1 MSQELWRFGC
11 LGVLTVAV
19 GLLATEQALARPRR
33 GGTAQPKVLVVVNR
47 HSITSEDLERLM
59 KSRRVTDE
67 YRSIVEPKFL
77 HELIDLQ
84 LIGDFLAKRETSAS
98 GRDVDQEINRIKQL
112 AHKNGDEGESFL
124 KDLGYT
130 EAALRKEIALQLAWQ
145 QHAERTITSVRL
157 HEYFNQ
163 HRQELD
169 GTKIHVK
176 QIVLKIPTDDPAGAD
191 ATEARLQQIRQQI
204 LEKAFSFEEAA
215 RKFSETPSGAKGGD
229 LGLISWNGRMP
240 DGFAEVA
247 FNLKV
252 GELSPVFRTQYGV
265 HLCVVVDRQ
274 RGDLSLEDVR
284 KEVQSQMARQLWI
297 DTAAAERKTA
307 TIEWKITPPD
317 GAHSSAGPRPSLPN

>member
-1 MSQELWRFGC
+1 MRQKLRMFGS
-11 LGVLTVAV
+11 LGVLLTAV
-19 GLLATEQALARPRR
+19 GLLATEQAVARPKR
-33 GGTAQPKVLVVVNR
+33 GEATRPQVLVVVNKN
-47 HSITSEDLERLM
+47 SITSEDLERLM

-77 HELIDLQ
+77 NELIDLQ
-84 LIGDFLAKRETSAS
+84 LIGGYLAKRDTAAS

-130 EAALRKEIALQLAWQ
+130 EEALRKEIALQLAWQ
-145 QHAERTITSVRL
+145 QHANRTITSVRL

-176 QIVLKIPTDDPAGAD
+176 QIVLKIPADDPAGAD
-191 ATEARLQQIRQQI
+191 AAEARLQQIRQQI
-204 LEKAFSFEEAA
+204 LEKAFTFEDAA
-215 RKFSETPSGAKGGD
+215 RKYSETPSGAKGGD

-240 DGFAEVA
+240 EGFAEVA
-247 FNLKV
+247 FRLKV
-252 GELSPVFRTQYGV
+252 GELSPVFRTRYGV
-265 HLCVVVDRQ
+265 HLCLVVERQ

-284 KEVQSQMARQLWI
+284 KEVQSQMARELWI
-297 DTAAAERKTA
+297 DTAAAERETA
-307 TIEWKITPPD
+307 TIEWKITPPE
-317 GAHSSAGPRPSLPN
+317 GVHSPAGPRPSLPK